1 VLWATQQGLT
11 MHEFII
17 VQTGPR
23 SWAIAQRH
31 TQLDN
36 NEDVYEIVAKPFRQ
50 FFKAS
55 IACYELRT
63 IGDIEKCSE
72 ATRKMFRT
80 VS

>member
-1 VLWATQQGLT
+1 

-23 SWAIAQRH
+23 SWTVAQKH
-31 TQLDN
+31 LGFNHHGDI
-36 NEDVYEIVAKPFRQ
+36 YEIITKPFRQ

-55 IACYELRT
+55 IACHELRT